1 MPEYALR
8 KLVFAIAITGTLVG
22 TTIPAPMALSAERP
36 LKPEIIS
43 DVSNGIAVIAVFSND
58 GRYLIKG
65 GERGGASLWEVA
77 TGHLVRSFV
86 SKSSDDREYVQGAG
100 YSAALDTVI
109 ASNRYGVMSIWK
121 ASTGQLLRTINGKLA
136 YQPDYFVF
144 TPDGKRMLHA
154 PRHGN
159 LIEVWN
165 TARWQV
171 ERTVKFFAGDIALS
185 NDGRFAI
192 VHSDASSALIDLSQG
207 RELWHR
213 DSSSLGAIAF
223 SPDGSRFAAAGAG
236 ANVGT
241 ITIFDVQT
249 GSQLSSFSLK
259 ETLSKIEDLAFSR
272 DGAQIVAAS
281 SDGSIGALDG
291 RTGQVVRK
299 TTVGVACDK
308 LPCDLALAPSG
319 DWLITRPARLWNT
332 QTGDDGPDLGMGLG
346 ETGFIRFPVEPGT
359 QSGSTNTILTGNFP
373 GGSGVIHRWDLAT
386 GRLLANQKLVNFNWD
401 GDNGVSVAL
410 SSDGR
415 LLATGNAF
423 AEDQKPEDSTV
434 ALWDESTGA
443 KIAALG
449 EKTPGR
455 TGVAISPDGKLLL
468 SLEVT
473 EAGISGIATLWNIA
487 QRKQLWSTTIKG
499 GGRAVAFS
507 RDGSYVLVGGLVAKL
522 LDATNGKLLVDFKK
536 NESYGITS
544 FDFSSDGSRALLS
557 NGDWQ
562 ANAEI
567 WDTKTG
573 RLLHVLNGHSK
584 YVSSVSYSPD
594 GTRVLTGGSDGTARI
609 WDAATGRQLLLL
621 RLDSGNAVTYVTF
634 TRNGARVVTG
644 HSDGSVAIWNA
655 VSGEL
660 IVTLIATDDGE
671 WVTITPEGFFDAS
684 ANGGKLL
691 HVVNGVETVSIDQVF
706 QTLFRPDLVR
716 EKLAGDPRG
725 LVRAA
730 ATNLDL
736 NKVIASGVAPDV
748 RVTLPGRGLS
758 GTVDGTTVSTEAEIT
773 DRGGGIGRV
782 EWRINGVTSGVDN
795 PAASA
800 AGQPLRL
807 TRSLALDPGSNE
819 ISVMAYNGAN
829 LIASVSARLAVTAP
843 QPGAVPLGPAPSAP
857 TPGATPPPAS
867 ISPVKPRL
875 FMVVAGV
882 NAYADRRITLSYAV
896 SDATEVARAF
906 NKAGAGLY
914 QSVDVKLL
922 TDADVTRDK
931 LDAAFKEVAAK
942 AQASDVFVLYLAGHG
957 KTVDGRYYF
966 IPQNFTVDGELTAR
980 FVDPAVRG
988 AGISQDQLQLWFA
1001 SVPPRRSVILLD
1013 TCESGTLTGDA
1024 GETQQLERGGANDRL
1039 AQATGRSIITAAG
1052 GSEEAMEGFHSH
1064 GLFTYELLD
1073 GLDRADSDG
1082 DGSIEVT
1089 ELAAYLYAEVT
1100 ELSQKIFKQRQS
1112 PQMKITANYPLVKQ
1126 TRILQDDVTPI
1137 AAAKPAFQLH
1147 QTAQLQVQP
1156 GFGATVVRSLSART
1170 PVTVLESSNGWALL
1184 ASNGRPIGYVATQD
1198 LQPDPKNAETSYA
1211 RADTGDADRTIAS
1224 TYFSRGRFYLYTGEL
1239 PKALADLGVAS
1250 DADPKSTYIALLLD
1264 IANKRSNLPSQLAHD
1279 AAAQLDMTRW
1289 PAPVVRYYLGE
1300 ITAEQLLAAAD
1311 NPNADVRKRQVCDAN
1326 FYSGEL
1332 DLQQGRRADATQHLQ
1347 FAVASCSKG
1356 FAEYEGAI
1364 AELKTLGAS
1373 PGAEIAKPDAVKPT
1387 SNGQIPGVEPK
1398 SIKTMTIHSDQ

>member
-1 MPEYALR
+1 MPVCALR
-8 KLVFAIAITGTLVG
+8 KLVFAIAMTGTLVG

-43 DVSNGIAVIAVFSND
+43 DVSNGIAVIAVFSSD

-154 PRHGN
+154 LRHGN

-213 DSSSLGAIAF
+213 DLSSLDAIAF

-259 ETLSKIEDLAFSR
+259 ETLSNIEDLTFSR

-299 TTVGVACDK
+299 TRVGVACDK
-308 LPCDLALAPSG
+308 HPCDLALAPSG
-319 DWLITRPARLWNT
+319 DWLITRPDSLWNT

-434 ALWDESTGA
+434 ALWDASTGA

-449 EKTPGR
+449 EETPGR

-473 EAGISGIATLWNIA
+473 EAGISGTATLWNIA

-507 RDGSYVLVGGLVAKL
+507 RDSRYVLVGGLVAKL

-536 NESYGITS
+536 NELYGITS
-544 FDFSSDGSRALLS
+544 FDFSPDGSRAVLS

-594 GTRVLTGGSDGTARI
+594 GTRSPD
-609 WDAATGRQLLLL
+609 W
-621 RLDSGNAVTYVTF
+621 
-634 TRNGARVVTG
+634 RVRW
-644 HSDGSVAIWNA
+644 H
-655 VSGEL
+655 
-660 IVTLIATDDGE
+660 
-671 WVTITPEGFFDAS
+671 
-684 ANGGKLL
+684 
-691 HVVNGVETVSIDQVF
+691 
-706 QTLFRPDLVR
+706 RPNLGC
-716 EKLAGDPRG
+716 GDR
-725 LVRAA
+725 
-730 ATNLDL
+730 
-736 NKVIASGVAPDV
+736 K
-748 RVTLPGRGLS
+748 
-758 GTVDGTTVSTEAEIT
+758 
-773 DRGGGIGRV
+773 
-782 EWRINGVTSGVDN
+782 
-795 PAASA
+795 AASA
-800 AGQPLRL
+800 TSTRFRKRRHLRY
-807 TRSLALDPGSNE
+807 
-819 ISVMAYNGAN
+819 VH
-829 LIASVSARLAVTAP
+829 P
-843 QPGAVPLGPAPSAP
+843 Q
-857 TPGATPPPAS
+857 
-867 ISPVKPRL
+867 
-875 FMVVAGV
+875 
-882 NAYADRRITLSYAV
+882 
-896 SDATEVARAF
+896 
-906 NKAGAGLY
+906 
-914 QSVDVKLL
+914 
-922 TDADVTRDK
+922 
-931 LDAAFKEVAAK
+931 
-942 AQASDVFVLYLAGHG
+942 
-957 KTVDGRYYF
+957 
-966 IPQNFTVDGELTAR
+966 
-980 FVDPAVRG
+980 RG
-988 AGISQDQLQLWFA
+988 ACDHGSFGRL
-1001 SVPPRRSVILLD
+1001 SRY
-1013 TCESGTLTGDA
+1013 
-1024 GETQQLERGGANDRL
+1024 LERRFRRTHCHTDRHRRRRMGHDHARGIL
-1039 AQATGRSIITAAG
+1039 RCLRQRREAAPCREW
-1052 GSEEAMEGFHSH
+1052 S
-1064 GLFTYELLD
+1064 
-1073 GLDRADSDG
+1073 
-1082 DGSIEVT
+1082 
-1089 ELAAYLYAEVT
+1089 
-1100 ELSQKIFKQRQS
+1100 
-1112 PQMKITANYPLVKQ
+1112 
-1126 TRILQDDVTPI
+1126 
-1137 AAAKPAFQLH
+1137 
-1147 QTAQLQVQP
+1147 
-1156 GFGATVVRSLSART
+1156 
-1170 PVTVLESSNGWALL
+1170 
-1184 ASNGRPIGYVATQD
+1184 
-1198 LQPDPKNAETSYA
+1198 
-1211 RADTGDADRTIAS
+1211 
-1224 TYFSRGRFYLYTGEL
+1224 
-1239 PKALADLGVAS
+1239 
-1250 DADPKSTYIALLLD
+1250 
-1264 IANKRSNLPSQLAHD
+1264 
-1279 AAAQLDMTRW
+1279 
-1289 PAPVVRYYLGE
+1289 
-1300 ITAEQLLAAAD
+1300 
-1311 NPNADVRKRQVCDAN
+1311 
-1326 FYSGEL
+1326 
-1332 DLQQGRRADATQHLQ
+1332 
-1347 FAVASCSKG
+1347 
-1356 FAEYEGAI
+1356 
-1364 AELKTLGAS
+1364 
-1373 PGAEIAKPDAVKPT
+1373 
-1387 SNGQIPGVEPK
+1387 
-1398 SIKTMTIHSDQ
+1398 